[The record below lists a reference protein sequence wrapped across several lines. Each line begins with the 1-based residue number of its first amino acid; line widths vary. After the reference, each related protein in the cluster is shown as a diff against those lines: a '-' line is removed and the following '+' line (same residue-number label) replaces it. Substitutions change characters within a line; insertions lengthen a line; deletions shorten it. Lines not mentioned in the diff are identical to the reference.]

1 MSYIERE
8 ALLEEIQ
15 EELDFESTMYTEEQN
30 KYITLG
36 LKIAQ
41 NDIKRRPAADV
52 VPVVRCGNCRYFQSD
67 DNKRPVFCTNPN
79 IAVVELCRPQRL
91 SCPLMPRDGFCS
103 KGEKKN
109 NAKKV

>member
-52 VPVVRCGNCRYFQSD
+52 VPVVRCEDCKHLIQEIIGGDLELRCACLAGMIIPAPDRY
-67 DNKRPVFCTNPN
+67 C
-79 IAVVELCRPQRL
+79 
-91 SCPLMPRDGFCS
+91 SC
-103 KGEKKN
+103 GERREE
-109 NAKKV
+109 